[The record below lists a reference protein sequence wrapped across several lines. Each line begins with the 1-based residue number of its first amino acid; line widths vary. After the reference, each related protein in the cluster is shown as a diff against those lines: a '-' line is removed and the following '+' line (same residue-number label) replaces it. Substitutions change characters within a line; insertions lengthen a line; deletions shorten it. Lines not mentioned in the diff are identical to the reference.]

1 MHPLFSINTHLC
13 LHLLSFK
20 HFFIFQIQK
29 NNNNNSLPKNILI
42 FKPRMGEFQ
51 EGAKVEQEKKPAAT
65 AVSAETTDGKPK
77 SGGGDSVAAPAAA
90 AVVSAFVYKVDMHCE
105 GCAKKIKRMVKHFD
119 GVKDVTADTGGNK
132 LTVVGKIDPVK
143 LREKLEEK
151 TKRKVVLANPPPP
164 KVDVPVAAAAGEKK
178 ADGGDKAATPPPP
191 AAPAAPKE
199 NSVALKIRLHCEGC
213 IQKIKK
219 IILKIKGVETVA
231 VDGAK
236 DVVTVKGTMDVKEL
250 VPLLTKKLKRTV
262 EPIVPAKKDDGA
274 ADKKKTEAAAPE
286 AKKEAPPAAGVNEA
300 KKEGTDGG
308 EKKKEAGDGGEKK
321 KEAGDGGE
329 KKKEAG
335 DGGEKKKEAVDG
347 EEKKEAGG
355 GGVAP
360 PPVAMVNKM
369 DYYGYSSYPTAPV
382 YWQEGHVYGQS
393 YSMAGQ
399 GYPMAGQGYPMAGQ
413 AYPGSGY
420 NYVSES
426 YVPYSQPNMNAPG
439 MFSDENP
446 NGCSVM

>member
-1 MHPLFSINTHLC
+1 
-13 LHLLSFK
+13 
-20 HFFIFQIQK
+20 
-29 NNNNNSLPKNILI
+29 
-42 FKPRMGEFQ
+42 MGEVQ

-65 AVSAETTDGKPK
+65 VVSAETTDSKPK
-77 SGGGDSVAAPAAA
+77 SGEGDSAAAPAAA
-90 AVVSAFVYKVDMHCE
+90 AAVASAFVYKVDMHCE
-105 GCAKKIKRMVKHFD
+105 GCAKKIKRMVKHFG

-132 LTVVGKIDPVK
+132 LTVVGKIDPVV

-164 KVDVPVAAAAGEKK
+164 SPPKVEGSVPAAVEEKK
-178 ADGGDKAATPPPP
+178 TDGGDKAATPPPP
-191 AAPAAPKE
+191 AAPKE
-199 NSVALKIRLHCEGC
+199 SSVALKIRLHCEGC

-219 IILKIKGVETVA
+219 IILKIKGVETVT

-262 EPIVPAKKDDGA
+262 EPLVPAKKDDGA
-274 ADKKKTEAAAPE
+274 AEKKKTEAAAAPE
-286 AKKEAPPAAGVNEA
+286 AKKEAPAAVVNEA
-300 KKEGTDGG
+300 KKEGSDGE

-329 KKKEAG
+329 KKKEGG
-335 DGGEKKKEAVDG
+335 DGGEKKE
-347 EEKKEAGG
+347 GG
-355 GGVAP
+355 GGGGAP

-369 DYYGYSSYPTAPV
+369 DYYGYSSYPTAPM

-399 GYPMAGQGYPMAGQ
+399 GYPMAGQSYPMAGQ
-413 AYPGSGY
+413 SYPGSGY
-420 NYVSES
+420 NYASES
-426 YVPYSQPNMNAPG
+426 YVPYSQPNMNAPPGPG